1 LLGIGGDAKRILAD
15 GYTHGAACAAN
26 AWRGSGASLL
36 SRGLERTWS
45 FIERAERCNSPE
57 DLERLLLAVAAAFGF
72 EFIFGGLTPSTRV
85 SRAEVQERTLFQKF
99 PDGWA
104 DRYNQRGYV
113 FRDPI
118 VHRLQYDRSPFSW
131 ADAYDSCSLSEDV
144 KLIDGEASEFGLRV
158 GFVAPIHLLDGDVA
172 AVSFGATDASFEP
185 GDLAALAF
193 GASFAV
199 GKALHHRANRKRAYD
214 RITPREYECLLWAAE
229 GKTDWEI
236 AAILGVS
243 KPTVA
248 KHILSAREKLGAVTK
263 GHAIAV
269 ALRAKIL
276 M

>member
-1 LLGIGGDAKRILAD
+1 MGAIPGRNQNLPDSGTGLDQPESLCHRPGLLP
-15 GYTHGAACAAN
+15 
-26 AWRGSGASLL
+26 LL
-36 SRGLERTWS
+36 PND
-45 FIERAERCNSPE
+45 C
-57 DLERLLLAVAAAFGF
+57 
-72 EFIFGGLTPSTRV
+72 
-85 SRAEVQERTLFQKF
+85 
-99 PDGWA
+99 
-104 DRYNQRGYV
+104 
-113 FRDPI
+113 
-118 VHRLQYDRSPFSW
+118 
-131 ADAYDSCSLSEDV
+131 
-144 KLIDGEASEFGLRV
+144 
-158 GFVAPIHLLDGDVA
+158 
-172 AVSFGATDASFEP
+172 SFGATDASFEP